1 MAEGIRGAGSV
12 SVSLALAWAIGGAV
26 FGAGGLVMLLR
37 LLKKDVDGLGG
48 RVRNLDDSV
57 KVLLMA
63 VVPDDKRQ
71 WLAEMLLRR

>member
-1 MAEGIRGAGSV
+1 MNVTFEILS
-12 SVSLALAWAIGGAV
+12 AIGGAV

-63 VVPDDKRQ
+63 IVPDDKRQ